1 MADKEDIRTYTAAEL
16 RAKRARGESK
26 TDWARVDAITDDEL
40 ERLVAEDPDDDAS
53 IDWSEF
59 TVTGNTSKQ
68 GVYIR
73 LDPDVLEHFRK
84 DGRGYQTR
92 INAVLRAYVEEMRKR
107 AAAKPAAE

>member
-1 MADKEDIRTYTAAEL
+1 MPTKRYSAEEL

-26 TDWARVDAITDDEL
+26 TDWARVDAMTEEEL
-40 ERLVAEDPDDDAS
+40 ERAIAEEPDDDAS

-59 TVTGNTSKQ
+59 TVSGNTSKQ

-84 DGRGYQTR
+84 GGRGYQTR

>member
-1 MADKEDIRTYTAAEL
+1 MKRYTAAEL
-16 RAKRARGESK
+16 DAMIARGEDK
-26 TDWARVDAITDDEL
+26 TDWARVDAMTEEEL
-40 ERLVAEDPDDDAS
+40 ERAIAEDPDSDPP
-53 IDWSEF
+53 IDWSSFELS
-59 TVTGNTSKQ
+59 GNTSKQ